1 MWSHTSNK
9 KKGGEEM
16 TAVTKYRYITLLN
29 LTQAYARMTTEERAK
44 WNARN
49 RELQKKYDLTLLFG
63 GSSYGTPET
72 GCIVFESEKGLDN
85 FNKFMTELVEHGTPR
100 AREYIASSHTIVI
113 V

>member
-63 GSSYGTPET
+63 G
-72 GCIVFESEKGLDN
+72 DQA
-85 FNKFMTELVEHGTPR
+85 TEPQKRV
-100 AREYIASSHTIVI
+100 ASSLSLKKVLTTSTSS
-113 V
+113 